1 MYVGRR
7 GYHISCSGFVKDKLN
22 CQLNCESPLEVSYC
36 ATVTYPLHLYCR
48 SRIVVNFDNSS
59 KLLLVMHK
67 EETNQKRRLERFS
80 NRLLYFIMS
89 PVAKIF
95 NNYFSSSNGF

>member
-1 MYVGRR
+1 MYVRRR

-22 CQLNCESPLEVSYC
+22 CQLNCGSPLEVSYC

-59 KLLLVMHK
+59 NLLLVMHK
-67 EETNQKRRLERFS
+67 RGNKSKETVREVFKQAA
-80 NRLLYFIMS
+80 LLYN
-89 PVAKIF
+89 VASGQNI
-95 NNYFSSSNGF
+95 

>member
-1 MYVGRR
+1 M
-7 GYHISCSGFVKDKLN
+7 KDNLNCKLN
-22 CQLNCESPLEVSYC
+22 CGSPLEVSSC

-67 EETNQKRRLERFS
+67 RGNKSKEKVREVFKQAA
-80 NRLLYFIMS
+80 LLYN
-89 PVAKIF
+89 VASGQNI
-95 NNYFSSSNGF
+95 